1 MKKLFLC
8 VLLNLMWCNVGFA
21 EMYACSAELSRF
33 DRPGEVET
41 SIFTRKGNFF
51 YNELNW
57 KFKIHKET
65 NDEIHLVH
73 INNTPSI
80 YAIILNKKTN
90 EFAENFMDIES
101 YKKNESKPLLFGKC
115 VKG

>member
-1 MKKLFLC
+1 MYALFLKICYGEIMKKLFLC
-8 VLLNLMWCNVGFA
+8 VLLSLMWCNVGFA

-65 NDEIHLVH
+65 KGLLVVHLP
-73 INNTPSI
+73 I
-80 YAIILNKKTN
+80 
-90 EFAENFMDIES
+90 
-101 YKKNESKPLLFGKC
+101 
-115 VKG
+115 

>member
-1 MKKLFLC
+1 
-8 VLLNLMWCNVGFA
+8 GFA

-33 DRPGEVET
+33 NRSGEVET
-41 SIFTRKGNFF
+41 SIYTRNGNFF

-65 NDEIHLVH
+65 NEEIHLVE
-73 INNTPSI
+73 INNNDSI
-80 YAIILNKKTN
+80 YAVIINKKTN
-90 EFAENFMDIES
+90 EYAESFVHIETF
-101 YKKNESKPLLFGKC
+101 KNNESQPLLYGKC